1 MKTPNEI
8 IKYKNEVLDVL
19 DWAVSQG
26 HINEDQRNL
35 LAVTIEEIE
44 YDMYPRETY
53 VDDNGWTQIKE
64 E

>member
-8 IKYKNEVLDVL
+8 INYKNEVLDVL

>member
-8 IKYKNEVLDVL
+8 IKYKNKVLDIL
-19 DWAVSQG
+19 DWAVGQG
-26 HINEDQRNL
+26 HINEDQRSI
-35 LAVTIEEIE
+35 LADNIEEIE

-53 VDDNGWTQIKE
+53 VDENGWTQIKE

>member
-8 IKYKNEVLDVL
+8 IKYKNEVLDIL

-26 HINEDQRNL
+26 HIKEEQRNI
-35 LAVTIEEIE
+35 LAATIEEIE

>member
-26 HINEDQRNL
+26 HINEEQRNL
-35 LAVTIEEIE
+35 LAATIEEIE